1 MEENAAAERIHLR
14 ERGDVMITEEITLFY
29 DDQNCVVL
37 PGKIFAAEDIV
48 LAAAGS
54 LTCIRALYKNAV
66 RANALERFAYCV
78 VSDTEYAAGTAEKKI
93 VQMLNKVL
101 RERKPGGIILY
112 TSCTEII
119 TKMDYDRIKEALS
132 NPGKIPVEVLYRGP
146 MVKRFRNVRKD
157 LNDILLRI
165 AYSGRTVRAVRKVLP
180 PVTPDF
186 EGIASA
192 LQVWDTYNFLL
203 SAGGCD
209 GCFSAPAGLKKPYQ
223 LTKTRFNN
231 LEAAVGCE
239 DRLSV
244 LLEKDL
250 QERADGRLCCLLS
263 SAVPHLLGVDSVHLA
278 SQMSEKGLPT
288 VYLESDGFH
297 SGNEGISRMYL
308 TFVRKFAGETE
319 ADAPGSGKQHC
330 GVGILGSHLLASA
343 AEGKISHGIEHLH
356 RDGYDVFLPEE
367 HPLGEIGKLAGTRFN
382 WVVSAEGLEAAY
394 WIKEK
399 FQIPVLAALP
409 VGKRSML
416 QWRNRVAGM
425 MKKRNPEE
433 LKKEGVWLE
442 VPEVSADNDSRSAL
456 LIGDPVLTHGI
467 ALYLKE
473 MRGFHRVTRAVYAP
487 VQTMEN
493 WYRRVL
499 KMADGDTLAESGIQ
513 EEKLSDVVYFRSGSH
528 ADKLFR
534 EHDLI
539 IGDRIFK
546 TSAEEEEVERKW
558 LDLPDPLL
566 SHGII
571 TEHKDYTI
579 FGKKGAAWL
588 DTFLDCSS

>member
-1 MEENAAAERIHLR
+1 MEENASAERIDLW
-14 ERGDVMITEEITLFY
+14 ERKNVMIAEEITLSY
-29 DDQNCVVL
+29 ADQNCVVL
-37 PGKIFAAEDIV
+37 PEKIFAAEDIV
-48 LAAAGS
+48 LVAAGS

-66 RANALERFAYCV
+66 KADALERFAYCV
-78 VSDTEYAAGTAEKKI
+78 ISDTEYAAGTAEKKM
-93 VQMLNKVL
+93 VQLLNKVL

-119 TKMDYDRIKEALS
+119 TKMDYDRIKEELS

-165 AYSGRTVRAVRKVLP
+165 AYSGRAVRAFRKVLP
-180 PVTPDF
+180 PVTSDF
-186 EGIASA
+186 EGIASE

-209 GCFSAPAGLKKPYQ
+209 GCFSAPSGLKKPYQ
-223 LTKTRFNN
+223 LTKTRFND
-231 LEAAVGCE
+231 LETAVGCE
-239 DRLSV
+239 NRLSG
-244 LLEKDL
+244 LLERNL
-250 QERADGRLCCLLS
+250 QAHAEGRLCCLLS

-278 SQMSEKGLPT
+278 SQMSDKGIPT
-288 VYLESDGFH
+288 VYLESDGFC

-308 TFVRKFAGETE
+308 TFVRKFAEETE
-319 ADAPGSGKQHC
+319 ADATESGKQYNC
-330 GVGILGSHLLASA
+330 VGILGSHLLSA
-343 AEGKISHGIEHLH
+343 ATEEKIAHGMEHLD

-367 HPLGEIGKLAGTRFN
+367 HPLGEIGKLARTRLN
-382 WVVSAEGLEAAY
+382 WVVSAEGLEAAL

-409 VGKRSML
+409 VGRRSML
-416 QWRNRVAGM
+416 QWRNHVAGM
-425 MKKRNPEE
+425 MKELNPEE
-433 LKKEGVWLE
+433 LKKEGIWLE
-442 VPEVSADNDSRSAL
+442 IPEKTAEVIPKSVL

-473 MRGFHRVTRAVYAP
+473 MKGFRRVTRAVYAP

-499 KMADGDTLAESGIQ
+499 KMADRDTLAEPGIQ
-513 EEKLSDVVYFRSGSH
+513 IEKLSDVVYFHSGSN
-528 ADKLFR
+528 AVRLFK

-539 IGDRIFK
+539 IGDRIFEM
-546 TSAEEEEVERKW
+546 SAEEKTDGRKW

-566 SHGII
+566 AHGII
-571 TEHKDYTI
+571 TNHQDYTI

-588 DTFLDCSS
+588 DAFLDCNS